1 MQIIPELGVPV
12 SENLLLSDIPM
23 LERARLA
30 CNTVNEICGEAP
42 EKEIS
47 EVEKRIARE
56 TFEALTVG
64 RTAPTM
70 SSLAIYPNESLRY
83 LDRML
88 SEYDHELV
96 NSAVRIREFTKN
108 KLLVEAEN
116 PDGKIRIRALEL
128 LGKMKD
134 VGLFTDRIEI
144 TNKTRTDEELETELT
159 KKLERYMGSA
169 LVIDEPGEEEALED
183 ENRKEETAPLPEGS
197 DIPEIDKLGSFISGL
212 DTETPPPSGS
222 EHP

>member
-1 MQIIPELGVPV
+1 VV
-12 SENLLLSDIPM
+12 DAVNLSGIPM

-30 CNTVNEICGEAP
+30 CNTAKVLEELRGNTNPEEA
-42 EKEIS
+42 S
-47 EVEKRIARE
+47 EEDKNRARE
-56 TFEALTVG
+56 AFHAFTDNQGVK
-64 RTAPTM
+64 APSM
-70 SSLAIYPNESLRY
+70 SVLATYPNASLTY

-108 KLLVEAEN
+108 KLLLEAEN

-134 VGLFTDRIEI
+134 VGLFTDRIEV
-144 TNKTRTDEELETELT
+144 THKTKSDEELEAELQ

-169 LVIDEPGEEEALED
+169 LVVEDAQEVDGEEEEDTASPTGVAHLED
-183 ENRKEETAPLPEGS
+183 L
-197 DIPEIDKLGSFISGL
+197 IDKL
-212 DTETPPPSGS
+212 TP
-222 EHP
+222 